1 MTFYIA
7 VPVMKRSWGPIWD
20 ASLLL
25 SSHVTLGKIF
35 TLSGPKYALCITEVV
50 IARAAPPSPQ
60 GYALA
65 LLMEFDL
72 KRAKEFLLWLRVRT
86 ATQEDLGSI
95 PGSAQWVKELALP

>member
-1 MTFYIA
+1 MTFCIA

-25 SSHVTLGKIF
+25 SSRVTLGKIF

-50 IARAAPPSPQ
+50 IARAAPPNPQ

-72 KRAKEFLLWLRVRT
+72 KRDKEFLLWLSVK
-86 ATQEDLGSI
+86 DCYPGGLGFNPWLCSV
-95 PGSAQWVKELALP
+95 G